1 MQEKLDARKELTVMD
16 NENQERKAEVL
27 AFTERL
33 RAAGVDKISVSY
45 SGYGDDGRSEE
56 PQLQGPQTQSIDRSS
71 LAIDIDIERLG
82 ELLADFAPTGYEDG
96 DGGFG
101 TVTFDIETGKIRL
114 EHCWYETVSHE
125 DEPREF

>member
-1 MQEKLDARKELTVMD
+1 MD
-16 NENQERKAEVL
+16 NEDQKRKAEVL
-27 AFTERL
+27 AFTEKL
-33 RAAGVDKISVSY
+33 RAAGVAKISVSY
-45 SGYGDDGRSEE
+45 SGCGDEGCSEE
-56 PQLQGPQTQSIDRSS
+56 PQLQAPQAQSIDRSS

-101 TVTFDIETGKIRL
+101 TVTFDIEREKIRL

-125 DEPREF
+125 EKPREF